1 MAKHLKELNYTN
13 TLYAIKKAE
22 KMISGSRKD
31 RENRFKN
38 YVDFIQNGDFKLIKL
53 FASNLP
59 YLEYLCDLDSSENR
73 DIELTQLKQL
83 KEALTHHKKDIFPRF
98 ELYLQPKCTY
108 DTENSKISIV
118 GVEALLRF
126 FEEGSDEK
134 SYPLAPD
141 SFLDLAFQA
150 YLDNEIGFW
159 VLEEASTILSNWKE
173 DGKLKTS
180 CNFAINV
187 TPSQF
192 KDKAYVNKFL
202 STVSEKR
209 IESNLSIELIEE
221 WSDSSDEHK
230 LVGHHINQLHKET
243 KVAIDDFGTGS
254 TKIGYLADIQ
264 GLDSIKIDKT
274 LIDAVVSKNYD
285 KAKKLIKGI
294 VSLAHDNNLKVVA
307 EGVETDEQVNDIL
320 ALKVDEI
327 QGYVFYKPMSVNE
340 FEEHHL

>member
-1 MAKHLKELNYTN
+1 
-13 TLYAIKKAE
+13 
-22 KMISGSRKD
+22 
-31 RENRFKN
+31 
-38 YVDFIQNGDFKLIKL
+38 
-53 FASNLP
+53 
-59 YLEYLCDLDSSENR
+59 
-73 DIELTQLKQL
+73 
-83 KEALTHHKKDIFPRF
+83 
-98 ELYLQPKCTY
+98 
-108 DTENSKISIV
+108 
-118 GVEALLRF
+118 
-126 FEEGSDEK
+126 
-134 SYPLAPD
+134 
-141 SFLDLAFQA
+141 
-150 YLDNEIGFW
+150 
-159 VLEEASTILSNWKE
+159 VLEEASTILFNWKKG
-173 DGKLKTS
+173 GKLKTN

-187 TPSQF
+187 APSQF
-192 KDKAYVNKFL
+192 QDKSYVNKFL
-202 STVSEKR
+202 STVSEKG